1 MQIETQVTKNKV
13 FKTQILKT
21 YLTLKKKVHEYTST
35 DWPFPMNWSANKPQ
49 PFLLYLTIFTCN
61 KTPLL
66 VDRFIHSNLHSQLGQ
81 HSLSTSKPFNPIHG
95 HRTSSS
101 HLEQSHLYIYTLTQ
115 LVHQVHWFYTKADSP
130 SWNWH

>member
-1 MQIETQVTKNKV
+1 VMQIETQVTKNKV

-35 DWPFPMNWSANKPQ
+35 DWPFPMNWSTNKPQ

-61 KTPLL
+61 KTPML
-66 VDRFIHSNLHSQLGQ
+66 VDRFTHSNLHSQLGQ

-101 HLEQSHLYIYTLTQ
+101 HPTRPPSSLVLHKSRLTKLELAL
-115 LVHQVHWFYTKADSP
+115 KPDDP
-130 SWNWH
+130 G